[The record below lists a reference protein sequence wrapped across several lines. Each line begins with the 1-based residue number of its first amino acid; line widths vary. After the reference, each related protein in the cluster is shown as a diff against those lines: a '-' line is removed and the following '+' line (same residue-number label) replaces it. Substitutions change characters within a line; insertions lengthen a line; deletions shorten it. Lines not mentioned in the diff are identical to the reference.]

1 MRTRRVQ
8 FFFPAHCAKALY
20 FTTGHGTPKL
30 TIDADNEK
38 TSWENIAFVKGRVCP
53 SIGFEF
59 VATKME

>member
-8 FFFPAHCAKALY
+8 FFFPAHCATALY

-38 TSWENIAFVKGRVCP
+38 TSWENIAFYVG
-53 SIGFEF
+53 GF
-59 VATKME
+59 A